1 MHRLRSCLTRLSNLS
16 LGPSASPKARS
27 MTRLSQPP
35 RSALALLPLSTHPD
49 VQQLVVATTVNLLVY
64 DLKST
69 ASEKGKAKASAPISV
84 SLELLQTV
92 ERPTLPS
99 NFTSSSFRAAR
110 FHPTDEGT
118 LYTVLNTVPPRTR
131 ARHAPYTSFVC
142 KWDAGTWTMTKARK
156 ISDKRAT
163 CFAVR
168 SVLALWALEAE
179 LMSPS
184 SPDGKLLAYGAADL
198 CVGVLDSKSLAVRH
212 ELPARSRY
220 D

>member
-1 MHRLRSCLTRLSNLS
+1 MTLIHPPFIKVLHTLLHRLRSCLTRLYNLL

-35 RSALALLPLSTHPD
+35 RSAPDPLPLCTRPH

-92 ERPTLPS
+92 ERPTLPG

-142 KWDAGTWTMTKARK
+142 KWDASTWAMTKARK

-168 SVLALWALEAE
+168 SVLML
-179 LMSPS
+179 
-184 SPDGKLLAYGAADL
+184 
-198 CVGVLDSKSLAVRH
+198 
-212 ELPARSRY
+212 
-220 D
+220 